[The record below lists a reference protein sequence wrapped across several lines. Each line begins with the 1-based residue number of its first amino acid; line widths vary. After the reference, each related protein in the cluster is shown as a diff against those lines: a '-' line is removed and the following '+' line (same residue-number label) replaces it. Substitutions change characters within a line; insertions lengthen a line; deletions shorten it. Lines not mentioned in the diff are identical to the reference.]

1 MVPVPIQM
9 IGVAASAIIW
19 RANIPIGLVLV
30 WITNPFTIPPIF
42 YGAYLLG
49 SWLLGTPGVAMPE
62 ELTIHWFR
70 QSLGEIWIPLLT
82 GSFIIGL
89 FLSVISYFFI
99 DLLWRYTVRKR
110 WKNRPGFNRQS

>member
-1 MVPVPIQM
+1 MKKSHAP
-9 IGVAASAIIW
+9 AAAFSPPRRPLKSIW
-19 RANIPIGLVLV
+19 L
-30 WITNPFTIPPIF
+30 PPDQ
-42 YGAYLLG
+42 
-49 SWLLGTPGVAMPE
+49 LGTPGVAMPE